1 VQHDSSSVLAM
12 ATSTR
17 SDRAIF
23 CGAAMLPSA
32 TVTVATCSVRCSVV
46 GGGCVPSGRADA
58 AEGRVGRHEF
68 GRWRRRRVR
77 VSAMWCA
84 DVPTTVSARLPPL
97 LQVLRLLRHAHGPGV
112 PPATS
117 SSNSADVRSF
127 NSRYRRCKQGHF
139 LQDQDQLPTEKALG
153 AYHNVTTKRYL

>member
-97 LQVLRLLRHAHGPGV
+97 LQVLCLLRHAHGPGV
-112 PPATS
+112 PPVNS
-117 SSNSADVRSF
+117 SYNSADVRSF
-127 NSRYRRCKQGHF
+127 NSRCRRCKRVIF
-139 LQDQDQLPTEKALG
+139 CKTKTSDPRRPTLNGEAII
-153 AYHNVTTKRYL
+153 TM